1 MAKHLGR
8 PFGNS
13 CPVREQLGKAPG
25 GSFIEYVGVPRKD
38 RGHAFQD
45 VIIIIIVRIVDEV
58 FPIISRLPSFLSG
71 VAIIG

>member
-1 MAKHLGR
+1 MCGQAPGKTKGTAAR
-8 PFGNS
+8 GNS
-13 CPVREQLGKAPG
+13 WGKPQGVR
-25 GSFIEYVGVPRKD
+25 IEYVGVPRKD

-45 VIIIIIVRIVDEV
+45 VIIIIIVRIVDQG